1 MSSGQKHV
9 AGMDNAEAAGSN
21 GRAGPVRPAQRTRWW
36 WLVVTSPAVGLGL
49 AWLVI
54 TTAPAFYRA
63 AAVTGPEAAGAAG
76 RFVTSLAAIATA
88 SRQEGSWGVD
98 MQERDINAWL
108 GTDLPRNHPDLLNG
122 SAWGRLSR
130 PRVRLEPKLARIGI
144 EVSTWGIT
152 AVAWADVEVTM
163 RSANHFVVSIRRA
176 GLGSLPLPREAV
188 LKECGRRLMKAGL
201 DTQMQRFRDRSVLL
215 AVVPDRLTERPVAPT
230 AGPRQ
235 PGRRWEVDSL
245 RIDRG
250 SLTLAGT
257 SRSLERSRHA
267 ERASP

>member
-1 MSSGQKHV
+1 
-9 AGMDNAEAAGSN
+9 MDDAEAARSN
-21 GRAGPVRPAQRTRWW
+21 GRAKPVRPVQRTRWW
-36 WLVVTSPAVGLGL
+36 WLAISPAVGLGL
-49 AWLVI
+49 VWLVI
-54 TTAPAFYRA
+54 TTPPAFYRA

-88 SRQEGSWGVD
+88 SRQEGPWGVD

-176 GLGSLPLPREAV
+176 GLGSLPLPRDAV
-188 LKECGRRLMKAGL
+188 LKECGRRLMQAGL
-201 DTQMQRFRDRSVLL
+201 ETQMQRFRDRSVLL
-215 AVVPDRLTERPVAPT
+215 AVVPDRLAERPTTPN

-235 PGRRWEVDSL
+235 PSRRWEVDSL

-257 SRSLERSRHA
+257 SRPLDRPRPA
-267 ERASP
+267 ERTSP